1 SINGKSQTEI
11 SDIFHPSPNV
21 KEMNKYLDQPVNTS
35 SGIPSIQIPIYTINV
50 GNIVVPISLDY
61 HAGGIKVDQEAS
73 SVGLGWSL
81 NAGGNVNREERD
93 FIDDLQIGDFGG
105 FMFHKY
111 GGIYN
116 SLVQYPIDGNSPE
129 RSELNSQM
137 HTGNIDKEAD
147 LFSYNI

>member
-1 SINGKSQTEI
+1 
-11 SDIFHPSPNV
+11 
-21 KEMNKYLDQPVNTS
+21 
-35 SGIPSIQIPIYTINV
+35 
-50 GNIVVPISLDY
+50 
-61 HAGGIKVDQEAS
+61 
-73 SVGLGWSL
+73 L

-147 LFSYNI
+147 LFSYNIISDNGQLVFDQYAQKFNQLEQKNHKIEYKTDNIGRIYEWTIINEVGTKYVFGELDGETETF